1 MSRILG
7 IVLAVAVSAV
17 LAAPAFAD
25 PVAIANSSFEMPDLT
40 SGGNTWT
47 NTYPDWDA
55 PATPGDAFVEF
66 ISGFAADGMQH
77 IGVATNG
84 EVSQNLGVQLL
95 PNSIYQL
102 TVAVG
107 NRMNF
112 VSATGNESTF
122 GLYVG
127 GDAAAGGTLVAESV
141 VDAFP
146 IPVGT
151 FEDFTLTY
159 TTGAAPPTGD
169 LYIALSSGG
178 GNRGHFDNIRLDA
191 SAIPEP
197 STLAMVLMA
206 GIGVMCAVRRR
217 RPQ

>member
-1 MSRILG
+1 MALT
-7 IVLAVAVSAV
+7 ASAV
-17 LAAPAFAD
+17 LASVASAD

-47 NTYPDWDA
+47 NTYPDWDE

-95 PNSIYQL
+95 PNTIYQL

-107 NRMNF
+107 HRNTF
-112 VSATGNESTF
+112 VAATGNESTF

-127 GDAAAGGTLVAESV
+127 GDAAAGGTLLAESV

-159 TTGAAPPTGD
+159 TTDAAPPSGD

-197 STLAMVLMA
+197 STLALVAVAVIAMTFA
-206 GIGVMCAVRRR
+206 GLRSRR
-217 RPQ
+217 

>member
-1 MSRILG
+1 MSRTLG
-7 IVLAVAVSAV
+7 FVLAMIASAMV
-17 LAAPAFAD
+17 AAPAFAD

-47 NTYPDWDA
+47 NTYPDWEA

-66 ISGFAADGMQH
+66 INGFAADGMQH

-84 EVSQNLGVQLL
+84 EVSQDLGVQLL
-95 PNSIYQL
+95 PNTIYQL
-102 TVAVG
+102 SVAVG
-107 NRMNF
+107 HRNTF
-112 VSATGNESTF
+112 VAPTGNESTF

-127 GDAAAGGTLVAESV
+127 GDAAAGGTLLAESV

-151 FEDFTLTY
+151 FDDFSLTY
-159 TTGAAPPTGD
+159 TTGAAPPAGN
-169 LYIALSSGG
+169 LFISLSSGG

-197 STLAMVLMA
+197 STLALVLVA
-206 GIGVMCAVRRR
+206 ATGVICAARRR